1 MSEHSVSFTPSQ
13 FTEYPRVLPDAVS
26 YMGLNGTV
34 DRTADAEI
42 YIRQQSAPDNTQ
54 TGKVW
59 VHTTTPSATPTPLPT
74 PAAASYTARLIS
86 VSKYFYQPSV
96 STAFIDSLI
105 AFDQNGD
112 IDNSFST
119 AWMDTTSNRFITCL
133 ASDKTG
139 RIYVAGFNFTIAN
152 AGLRVYRI
160 NNDGTLDASFSSLL
174 FESIGNGLIAAG
186 DGRPWIIDILFD
198 SSNKLYVV
206 GSFNTFNG
214 VAAKNIVRLNT
225 DGTYDS
231 AFNSTTGVRINYT
244 NPTNSSPPAAGL
256 YDGLITSALVLP
268 DGNLLLCG
276 IFVTYKGI
284 ATSGSVIIS
293 STGAHVSSP
302 QNLGGT
308 VKMQF
313 DKDGGILALLLGPPL
328 FSNYSPG
335 NLNRFVYSGG
345 TITQD
350 TYWGLIR
357 HVQVGGSTSYIY
369 DFATFPDGK
378 IVLVHITPSKF
389 TYTGQSY
396 PSSESISFTQEFA
409 SEYYTSRTNF
419 SELIVNSQYRYFTL
433 PNLDTS
439 FAGRSVEPATLSY
452 DYRIARFQYNG
463 ALDKKLQLVPANKNR
478 PYGSDIDAGILGP
491 DGKIYQSYK
500 YLVKNLYL
508 IGFNIYS
515 NSTKVF
521 SGTPGITTPQSVDA
535 YLTTTFSFTVTS
547 TPLATSYAATG
558 LPSGLSINSATGVIS
573 GTPTAAG
580 VYEVSLSA
588 TNIVGT
594 GTKGLIINVT
604 SGLPTNTSYTRAL
617 RSLGNSSWCEY
628 STINRGDIILAPG
641 GVEVLFP
648 WGESGKTY
656 DMSIWGEPN
665 FSVPTLPTPPSG
677 FKYKYY
683 IGAKVST
690 PIAAFI

>member
-1 MSEHSVSFTPSQ
+1 MSEYSVSFTPSQ

-42 YIRQQSAPDNTQ
+42 YIRQQSVPDNTQ

-74 PAAASYTARLIS
+74 PAAASYTARLIA
-86 VSKYFYQPSV
+86 VSNYFYEPGV

-112 IDNSFST
+112 VDNSFST
-119 AWMDTTSNRFITCL
+119 AWMNTTSSRYIYCL
-133 ASDKTG
+133 ASDKAG
-139 RIYVAGFNFTIAN
+139 RIYVAGRNFTLASG
-152 AGLRVYRI
+152 GLRIYRI
-160 NNDGTLDASFSSLL
+160 NNDGTLDSSFSSLL
-174 FESIGNGLIAAG
+174 FESVGNALFTSSNERILN
-186 DGRPWIIDILFD
+186 ILFD
-198 SSNKLYVV
+198 SSDKLYVV
-206 GSFNTFNG
+206 GIFNTFNG

-231 AFNSTTGVRINYT
+231 AFDSTTGVRVNYT
-244 NPTNSSPPAAGL
+244 NPTNSFPPAAGL

-276 IFVTYKGI
+276 DFVTYKGV

-302 QNLGGT
+302 QNLGKA
-308 VKMQF
+308 VKTQF

-328 FSNYSPG
+328 FTNSYAG
-335 NLNRFVYSGG
+335 NLNRFIYSGG

-357 HVQVGGSTSYIY
+357 HVQTGYSTSYIF
-369 DFATFPDGK
+369 DFTTFPDGK
-378 IVLVHITPSKF
+378 IVLVHLAPSKF

-396 PSSESISFTQEFA
+396 PSSESVSFTQEFA

-419 SELIVNSQYRYFTL
+419 SELIVNSQYRYFTV
-433 PNLDTS
+433 PNLDTG
-439 FAGRSVEPATLSY
+439 FAGRSVDPATFSY

-478 PYGSDIDAGILGP
+478 PSGQEIDAGILGP

-500 YLVKNLYL
+500 YLLSN
-508 IGFNIYS
+508 IGKLGFTIS
-515 NSTKVF
+515 SASTKVF

-588 TNIVGT
+588 TNIAGT

-628 STINRGDIILAPG
+628 STINRGDIILVPG